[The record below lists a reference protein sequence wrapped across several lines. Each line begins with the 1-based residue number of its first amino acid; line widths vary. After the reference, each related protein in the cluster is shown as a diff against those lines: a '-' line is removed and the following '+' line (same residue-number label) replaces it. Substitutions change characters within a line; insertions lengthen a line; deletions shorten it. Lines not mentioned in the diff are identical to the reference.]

1 MILLPFGAC
10 LHYTAQTLPGIAIG
24 GYTLCTH
31 DCEPGCS
38 GPRDRCSVSTT
49 ANIIGLDI
57 GGTTT
62 AVVRGDR
69 AGRIHDRVQF
79 NTSTERGFDATF
91 DELCVSVRQ
100 VLERA
105 EQARVE
111 IEAVSVSI
119 GGPMDVESG
128 VIKSPPNLP
137 GWDDIPLKQ
146 MLADRFK
153 LPVHIEHDG
162 NAGALAEWYFGAAR
176 GAQNVIFLTMGTGF
190 GGGLIL
196 GGRLYRGTCSLA
208 GEVGHVRLADEGPR
222 AFGKSGSWEGLCGG
236 AGIARRAA
244 ERHPGR
250 WRAGQVTTREL
261 AELALAGDADAR
273 ALFADVGR
281 DVGRG
286 LAILIDILNPEVIVI
301 GSLAV
306 RLGELVLAPAREEAR
321 REALTEAFA
330 ACRIV
335 PAALGESLGDVAS
348 LCAAIAA
355 GGTAV

>member
-1 MILLPFGAC
+1 MTAPHHIL
-10 LHYTAQTLPGIAIG
+10 
-24 GYTLCTH
+24 
-31 DCEPGCS
+31 
-38 GPRDRCSVSTT
+38 
-49 ANIIGLDI
+49 GLDI
-57 GGTTT
+57 GGTKT

-69 AGRIHDRVQF
+69 TGRIHDRVQF
-79 NTSTERGFDATF
+79 ATMTERGFDATF
-91 DELCVSVRQ
+91 DELCASISQ
-100 VLERA
+100 MLERSR
-105 EQARVE
+105 QAGAQ
-111 IEAVSVSI
+111 IEAISVSI

-137 GWDDIPLKQ
+137 GWDNIPLKQ
-146 MLADRFK
+146 MLTDAFE
-153 LPVHIEHDG
+153 LLVYIEHDG

-208 GEVGHVRLADEGPR
+208 GEVGHIRLADEGPH

-236 AGIARRAA
+236 AGIAQRAV
-244 ERHPGR
+244 ERYPRR
-250 WRAGQVTTREL
+250 WRKGQLTTQEL
-261 AELALAGDADAR
+261 AEVALGGDADAR
-273 ALFADVGR
+273 ALFVDVGR

-286 LAILIDILNPEVIVI
+286 LAILIDILNPEIIVI

-306 RLGELVLAPAREEAR
+306 RLGELVLAPAREEAQ
-321 REALTEAFA
+321 REALPDAFA
-330 ACRIV
+330 ACRIL

-355 GGTAV
+355 LASPQGPSRHHSLP